1 MRGISEEMI
10 EKSMYAMSLYT
21 LAKTKDRMVCVHCGK
36 PIILCDRCYGPTWQ
50 IIITCIGDGF
60 VHDEKGHFHHC
71 SGTMNTRNCKETLK
85 TLNTVAFPV
94 LTDDEKI
101 RLEHSKG
108 PKMNEKVYAF
118 IFMALSYTLRSTLIP
133 ADSSL

>member
-21 LAKTKDRMVCVHCGK
+21 LAKTKDRMVCMHCGK

-60 VHDEKGHFHHC
+60 VHGEKGHFHHC
-71 SGTMNTRNCKETLK
+71 SGTANTRNCKETLK
-85 TLNTVAFPV
+85 TLNTLLPDGAF
-94 LTDDEKI
+94 LI
-101 RLEHSKG
+101 RLISSSSIL
-108 PKMNEKVYAF
+108 NSVLDRF
-118 IFMALSYTLRSTLIP
+118 TALNDFLLP
-133 ADSSL
+133 